1 MDWKYEKGRIY
12 SVDENNEL
20 LAEATFEFKENG
32 EVDINHTYV
41 NPVLRGQG
49 VAAKMME
56 VVAQYLKENGL
67 KASASCSYANS
78 WLKKNRETYFGII
91 SSDTD
96 NEAVSC
102 KIGGRH

>member
-1 MDWKYEKGRIY
+1 MDWKFEKGRIY

-20 LAEATFEFKENG
+20 LAEATFELKENG

-49 VAAKMME
+49 VAGKMME